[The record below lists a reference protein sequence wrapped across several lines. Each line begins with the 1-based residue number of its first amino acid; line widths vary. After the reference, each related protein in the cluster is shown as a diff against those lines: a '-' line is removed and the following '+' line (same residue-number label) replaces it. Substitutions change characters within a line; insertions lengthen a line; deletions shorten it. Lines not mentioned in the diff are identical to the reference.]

1 MSASTY
7 RRLTAAEG
15 SPRKVYAMSATI
27 AVQSPRSP
35 HRQQRP
41 AAPRRSCQ
49 VNIDLFDPFNFRG
62 AVLCDEEVRRARTA
76 IAACHSCPLLM
87 QCRAETAAVLDG
99 SASRGV
105 PPVGVVQAGILF
117 DENSKPY
124 GNAPAPAP
132 KRTRAV
138 PASKPASTKRPST
151 RTASAE
157 TAVGQG
163 MFDFADDL
171 SAAIHQ
177 INGPQAEWV
186 PDVDLSPPRINKRG
200 VYFALGPEALDATV
214 TRHRLNQTRRPF
226 DPGTREILEPHDELE
241 VVRLGVERGMPLHRI
256 AANLRTT
263 WHRVDRMCGLLDITP
278 THKESENSADPAA

>member
-1 MSASTY
+1 
-7 RRLTAAEG
+7 
-15 SPRKVYAMSATI
+15 MSATF

-41 AAPRRSCQ
+41 VAPRRSCQ

-62 AVLCDEEVRRARTA
+62 AVLCDDEVRRARTA

-132 KRTRAV
+132 TKGAPAKKAV
-138 PASKPASTKRPST
+138 
-151 RTASAE
+151 AE
-157 TAVGQG
+157 TSVEQG

-171 SAAIHQ
+171 SAAIHR
-177 INGPQAEWV
+177 INGPEAAWV
-186 PDVDLSPPRINKRG
+186 PDIDLSPPRINKRG
-200 VYFALGPEALDATV
+200 VYFALGPEALASTV
-214 TRHRLNQTRRPF
+214 TRHRLKQTRRPF

-278 THKESENSADPAA
+278 THKGSEHTAA

>member
-1 MSASTY
+1 
-7 RRLTAAEG
+7 
-15 SPRKVYAMSATI
+15 MSATI

-35 HRQQRP
+35 LRQQRP
-41 AAPRRSCQ
+41 VAPRRSCQ

-62 AVLCDEEVRRARTA
+62 GVLCDEEVRRARTA

-99 SASRGV
+99 TASRGV

-124 GNAPAPAP
+124 GNAPAP
-132 KRTRAV
+132 V
-138 PASKPASTKRPST
+138 PAAKHT
-151 RTASAE
+151 RAE
-157 TAVGQG
+157 TAPMKGSRTKKSSAKTAVEQG
-163 MFDFADDL
+163 MFDFADEL

-177 INGPQAEWV
+177 VNGPEAAWV
-186 PDVDLSPPRINKRG
+186 PDIDLSPPRINKRG
-200 VYFALGPEALDATV
+200 VYFALGPEALAATV
-214 TRHRLNQTRRPF
+214 TRHRLKQTRRPF
-226 DPGTREILEPHDELE
+226 DPGTREILEPHDEFE

-263 WHRVDRMCGLLDITP
+263 WHRVDRMCGLLEITP
-278 THKESENSADPAA
+278 THKGSETAA